1 MRKVLISILGVLFV
15 CFLGIL
21 LSAGIINRNFD
32 SRPDFVPE
40 SFCSTSDAD
49 APSISIYGGDFVI
62 VKIGESYQD
71 AGADFQDDCAII
83 ESSTENNVKVD
94 EIGIY
99 EVIYFATDEAHNTTK
114 ATRIVNIVPEYR
126 GTIYLTFDDGPGPYT
141 ASLLDV
147 LKKYNIKATF
157 FVTGAGEDDLI
168 AREYNEGHAIGLH
181 TSSHNYAYIYQN
193 INNFFV
199 DLYKIQDRVKNITGA
214 TSFLLRF
221 PGGSSNTVSRRY
233 DGGVRIMSKLVNEVA
248 KRGFTYFD
256 WNITSGDAGEATST
270 EQIYQN
276 VINNLK
282 EGGSSVVLQ
291 HDVKDFSVAAVE
303 SIIRYGLSQGYV
315 FDKLDSSSFAAH
327 HRINN

>member
-1 MRKVLISILGVLFV
+1 MRKVLISVLSV
-15 CFLGIL
+15 LLICFLGIL
-21 LSAGIINRNFD
+21 LSADIIRKNLN
-32 SRPDFVPE
+32 SKPDFVPE
-40 SFCSTSDAD
+40 SFCSTSDVD
-49 APSISIYGGDFVI
+49 VPSISINGGDFIV

-83 ESSTENNVKVD
+83 DSSTENNVKVD
-94 EIGIY
+94 EIGTY
-99 EVIYFATDEAHNTTK
+99 EVIYSATDEAHNTAK
-114 ATRIVNIVPEYR
+114 ATRTVNIVPEHR

-141 ASLLDV
+141 ATLLDI
-147 LKKYNIKATF
+147 LKKYDVKATF

-193 INNFFV
+193 INNFFA
-199 DLYKIQDRVKNITGA
+199 DLYKVQNRVKNITGM

-233 DGGVRIMSKLVNEVA
+233 DGGVRIMSKLVDEVS

-256 WNITSGDAGEATST
+256 WNITSGDAGETTST